1 MTGSM
6 QETFVGDCSRFA
18 AGRHSCTS
26 STRETSVGD
35 FRHFTVGRA
44 KSRCSSRRLL
54 LATAPV
60 CQRAAWHTCRAG
72 GSLASSAMSAPHC
85 DAASWLRRLS
95 GAAAQ
100 TKAKSALAHSA
111 TRPLRRVS
119 APGLAKHW
127 NSRMRRTPHK
137 TAQALVRA
145 RNRGGLC
152 GMRLR
157 ELC

>member
-18 AGRHSCTS
+18 AGRHGCTS
-26 STRETSVGD
+26 STQETSVGD
-35 FRHFTVGRA
+35 FRHFTVGRT

-60 CQRAAWHTCRAG
+60 SQRAAWHTCPAG

-95 GAAAQ
+95 GAAADQ
-100 TKAKSALAHSA
+100 GEVCACAFCNPA
-111 TRPLRRVS
+111 S
-119 APGLAKHW
+119 APGERSW
-127 NSRMRRTPHK
+127 
-137 TAQALVRA
+137 A
-145 RNRGGLC
+145 RETLELENAPNASQNGL
-152 GMRLR
+152 GVGSGR
-157 ELC
+157 ETGAVSVA